1 MTTIIILSLIVI
13 ALVLLIILVFTFN
26 TFSKDVKNAKS
37 DAPTAKARWVLMYI
51 DFQIYSKAYKTNL
64 FP

>member
-26 TFSKDVKNAKS
+26 TFSKDLKTRNVKFNS
-37 DAPTAKARWVLMYI
+37 PNI
-51 DFQIYSKAYKTNL
+51 
-64 FP
+64 